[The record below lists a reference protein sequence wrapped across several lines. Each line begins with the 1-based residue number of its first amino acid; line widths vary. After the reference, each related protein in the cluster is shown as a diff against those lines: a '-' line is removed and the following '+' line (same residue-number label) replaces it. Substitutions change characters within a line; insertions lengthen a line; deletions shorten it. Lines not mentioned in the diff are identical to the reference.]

1 MEAKTF
7 SEKEKSMRKFRMV
20 LLVLAVAVLVCGFV
34 ACNKDGDLPSPVI
47 VHDEDSGLDLQKN
60 EIYATNENG
69 DRVVTN
75 VYYSVVGADEEIKEL
90 VIPSSIGED
99 EIEIRKIADKAFWN
113 CTSLTSV
120 TIEDG
125 VKSIGEKAFRNCVN
139 LTTVSIPAS
148 VTEIKDKAFELC
160 TKTEQFTVAIGNPN
174 YSSKNGCLIGYETRS
189 GVKCEVL
196 LHGTTSGT
204 LPSGVTIIGEEA
216 FYGFEFAHS
225 LTFATI
231 TEIGAGAFRDAR
243 FKDGKV
249 TIDCGGDVTIGER
262 AFLNSNVK
270 TFEVE
275 GYITAIGD
283 NAFRGCTELT
293 SITVPDS
300 VTCIGD
306 YAFYG
311 CTGLTSATI
320 GGGVTS
326 IGRHA
331 FNGCTELTNVTFEDA
346 SNWYRTTN
354 SSNWSNKTGGTEVVV
369 TGSFANATYFT
380 DTYDYCY
387 WYKL

>member
-1 MEAKTF
+1 
-7 SEKEKSMRKFRMV
+7 MRKFRVV
-20 LLVLAVAVLVCGFV
+20 LLVLAVTVLVCGLV

-47 VHDEDSGLDLQKN
+47 VHDEDSGLDLQEN
-60 EIYATNENG
+60 EIYATDENG
-69 DRVVTN
+69 DRVKN
-75 VYYSVVGADEEIKEL
+75 GVYYSVVGADEGIEEL
-90 VIPSSIGED
+90 VIPSSIGE
-99 EIEIRKIADKAFWN
+99 IEIREIADKAFWD

-120 TIEDG
+120 TIEEG
-125 VKSIGEKAFRNCVN
+125 VMSIGEKAFRNCIN
-139 LTTVSIPAS
+139 LKTVSIPAS

-160 TKTEQFTVAIGNPN
+160 TKTERFTVSAGNPN
-174 YSSKNGCLIGYETRS
+174 YSSKNGCLIGYETRD
-189 GVKCEVL
+189 GVRCEVL

-204 LPSGVTIIGEEA
+204 FPSGVTVIGEEA
-216 FYGFEFAHS
+216 FYGFDFSHS
-225 LTFATI
+225 LTFTTI
-231 TEIGAGAFRDAR
+231 TEIGPGAFRDAK

-249 TIDCGGDVTIGER
+249 TIDGGSGVTIGER

-275 GYITAIGD
+275 GYITSIGD

-293 SITVPDS
+293 SITIPDS
-300 VTCIGD
+300 VTSIGD

-326 IGRHA
+326 IGKHA
-331 FNGCTELTNVTFEDA
+331 FEGCTKLTNVTFEDV

-354 SSNWSNKTGGTEVVV
+354 VSNWSNKTGGTEVVV
-369 TGSFANATYFT
+369 TGSSTNATYFT